1 MKKWNATAQTQNKR
15 SLKFNLK
22 GTEMNIEFEIEF
34 RKVTYVKKTIFAIS
48 REDAIDLAWES
59 LESEDGDFDLESVK
73 NLGTEHNYTDEDL

>member
-1 MKKWNATAQTQNKR
+1 
-15 SLKFNLK
+15 
-22 GTEMNIEFEIEF
+22 MNIEFEIEF

-73 NLGTEHNYTDEDL
+73 NLGTEHNYTDENL